1 MLSVLRHQL
10 ITFPG
15 QGRGSGAG
23 RPGRSQSLVLVSG
36 GLRVKQKQGVF
47 EQLPPPRRS
56 SRPVRL
62 LSKLCLYS
70 WVNVEPSEQCS
81 LRWAQGLVPWLL
93 RENRIYLCCMGEL
106 GQGHAVSVGCVRVCV
121 CACTHKLREQR
132 PCPLALFFCLVISA
146 CCGAHG
152 VRFCLLSHSRA
163 WSGQGRC
170 GFEGSPPRSEAVSF
184 WLPTLA
190 SIFISSCK
198 ATYFQPQ
205 GCGFPC
211 PMHPCLGTT

>member
-1 MLSVLRHQL
+1 M
-10 ITFPG
+10 
-15 QGRGSGAG
+15 
-23 RPGRSQSLVLVSG
+23 VLVSG

-170 GFEGSPPRSEAVSF
+170 GFEGSPPAVRLFPSGCPL
-184 WLPTLA
+184 WPP
-190 SIFISSCK
+190 SSYLHARPLTFSPRAVAFPVLCIP
-198 ATYFQPQ
+198 ALGPPNYNAPFDWGPLHSL
-205 GCGFPC
+205 CG
-211 PMHPCLGTT
+211 